1 MKYKAKKS
9 LNGISINSVPCSK
22 KEFNLLKEGKSAE
35 LKKDAADQM
44 MSMGLIKKLQQK
56 PKE

>member
-9 LNGISINSVPCSK
+9 LNGIYINSVPCSK
-22 KEFNLLKEGKSAE
+22 KEFNLLKEGGSVE
-35 LKKDAADQM
+35 LKKDSAEQM
-44 MSMGLIKKLQQK
+44 ISMGLIKKLQQK